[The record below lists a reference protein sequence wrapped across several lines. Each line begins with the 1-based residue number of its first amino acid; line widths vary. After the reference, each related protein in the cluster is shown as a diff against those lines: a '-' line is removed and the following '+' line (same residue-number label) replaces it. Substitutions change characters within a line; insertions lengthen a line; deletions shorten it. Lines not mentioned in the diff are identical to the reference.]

1 MFELNISKDWMVC
14 KCKFAAVT
22 ISLLLGIMVLFGF
35 SVCDVFFHPSNFVYM
50 CLTGN
55 MFAKLAAELPRE
67 HILKHH
73 LETFS
78 VLVVVSPAKEG
89 QSRS

>member
-1 MFELNISKDWMVC
+1 MVC

-35 SVCDVFFHPSNFVYM
+35 SVCDVFFHPSNFVYL

-55 MFAKLAAELPRE
+55 MFAKLAAELRRE
-67 HILKHH
+67 HILKRH
-73 LETFS
+73 LKTFFQIF
-78 VLVVVSPAKEG
+78 VLLSRAKRKVNQDHELIC
-89 QSRS
+89 